1 MSASTSMLCKLR
13 QSIALDW
20 MESGVGSSLMASIG
34 YVTLEQIQTGEAEAF
49 FNRYNGMMQRIKNA
63 LKTHYVTEAS
73 NNLKYG

>member
-34 YVTLEQIQTGEAEAF
+34 YVTLEQTQKEEAEAF
-49 FNRYNGMMQRIKNA
+49 FNQSNATMQDTLITPR
-63 LKTHYVTEAS
+63 
-73 NNLKYG
+73 